1 MKALILN
8 SGSGS
13 RMGEIT
19 RTHPKCM
26 TVIYGQDT
34 ILSRQLKMLA
44 DFGVTDV
51 VITTGA
57 FADKLEEYCEALDLP
72 LRFTFVYNPEYLTTN
87 YIYSIFLA
95 KDLLQ
100 GDDFLLLH
108 GDLVFEKTVLAG
120 MLEKGDGGG
129 VFLHGRE

>member
-26 TVIYGQDT
+26 TAIYGQDT
-34 ILSRQLKMLA
+34 ILSRQLKMLV
-44 DFGVTDV
+44 DFEITDV

-57 FADKLEEYCEALDLP
+57 FADKLEEYCRTLDLP
-72 LRFTFVYNPEYLTTN
+72 LKFTFVYNPEYLSTN

-95 KDLLQ
+95 RDLLR
-100 GDDFLLLH
+100 GDDLLLLH
-108 GDLVFEKTVLAG
+108 GDLVFEKTVLAKV
-120 MLEKGDGGG
+120 LETDWGG
-129 VFLHGRE
+129 LTW